1 MTPQSNPG
9 PYLTAST
16 GEGMLIIHGSPVT
29 LSWVPRDVVN
39 ESLNVGGIVT
49 VGTFNSVEEAKKAA
63 KEQHSMAVD
72 DWQVSDNLPFG
83 SGDTATEIHTPDV
96 DGHKLLRHGI
106 RWKYP

>member
-1 MTPQSNPG
+1 MTPESNLG

-16 GEGMLIIHGSPVT
+16 EEGMLIIHGSPAT

-39 ESLNVGGIVT
+39 ESLNVGGIVA

-63 KEQHSMAVD
+63 KEQHSVAFE
-72 DWQVSDNLPFG
+72 DWQISDSLPLG
-83 SGDTATEIHTPDV
+83 IGGNTETEIHTPDI

-106 RWKYP
+106 RWK